1 MVSYATF
8 NARTLKWWKRVTF
21 YVLSVAVMNAYL
33 LYKSSTSDRV
43 PVLHRQ
49 FRQKLVRGLV
59 SSVDKENVPG
69 MKTKAGRPSVRQE
82 PLMRL
87 QGKHFPEKIVG
98 KGKKKN
104 VTRACVVCEPAEK
117 KILEQVGQ

>member
-1 MVSYATF
+1 
-8 NARTLKWWKRVTF
+8 
-21 YVLSVAVMNAYL
+21 MNAYL

-49 FRQKLVRGLV
+49 FRQKLVHGLV
-59 SSVDKENVPG
+59 SSVDKENIPG
-69 MKTKAGRPSVRQE
+69 MKTKAGRLSVCQE